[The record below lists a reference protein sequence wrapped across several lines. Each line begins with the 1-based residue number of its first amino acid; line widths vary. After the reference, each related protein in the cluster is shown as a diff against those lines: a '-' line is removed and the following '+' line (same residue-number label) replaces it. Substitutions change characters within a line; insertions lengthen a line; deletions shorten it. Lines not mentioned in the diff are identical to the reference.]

1 MVGNDPILA
10 GDLLPMIDEGLEAR
24 AKAMGKTLKEV
35 PRDELDAA
43 RLVAMKQQL
52 NRAIETKM
60 LFAAARREI
69 PKDNLPKVQEHANK
83 IFDEN
88 EVKRLMAGYQV
99 KTRGELDAKLH
110 EHGASLDAA
119 RNAFFESGVGNQ
131 FLHQKVKVKDESEIT
146 HDQMLAYY
154 REHIAE
160 YETPP
165 KARWEQIL
173 VKFSEHGTK
182 EEAYQLLAQWGN
194 QIFHGAP
201 LADIAKAHSEDP
213 SAVDGGLHDWTTK
226 GSLVHKPLDEAIFRL
241 PVGSLSPIIEDEH
254 GFSIIR
260 VVERKDLVREPFSEA
275 QVEIKKKIKKE
286 RAYGQMERYVEALR
300 AKTPVWTIFDA
311 APNSTVASGP
321 GTRAQR

>member
-1 MVGNDPILA
+1 
-10 GDLLPMIDEGLEAR
+10 
-24 AKAMGKTLKEV
+24 
-35 PRDELDAA
+35 
-43 RLVAMKQQL
+43 MKQQL

-60 LFAAARREI
+60 LFTEACRKI

-83 IFDEN
+83 IFEEN
-88 EVKRLMAGYQV
+88 ECKRLMSGYQV

-110 EHGASLDAA
+110 EHGTSLDAA

-131 FLHQKVKVKDESEIT
+131 YLHQTVKDESEIT

-165 KARWEQIL
+165 KARWEQVL
-173 VKFSEHGTK
+173 VKLSEHETK
-182 EEAYQLLAQWGN
+182 EEAFQLLAQWGN

-201 LADIAKAHSEDP
+201 LAEIAKAHSEDS
-213 SAVDGGLHDWTTK
+213 SAADGGLHDWTTK
-226 GSLVHKPLDEAIFRL
+226 GSLVYKPLDEAIFGL
-241 PVGSLSPIIEDEH
+241 PVGNLSPIIEDEH

-260 VVERKDLVREPFSEA
+260 VVERKELTREPFSEA

-286 RAYGQMERYVEALR
+286 RASGQMERYVEKLR

-311 APNSTVASGP
+311 GPNSTVASGP
-321 GTRAQR
+321 GTRGQR